1 VGTEGEETPVSA
13 ESIMATDKFHFS
25 FYKRAGKG
33 ALLVLPAAMEE
44 KYATII
50 GLASFPQVVVQGLD
64 LIKVFK
70 SVSRVE
76 STRYRL
82 GD

>member
-1 VGTEGEETPVSA
+1 
-13 ESIMATDKFHFS
+13 MATDKFHFS

-64 LIKVFK
+64 LIDEEDNM
-70 SVSRVE
+70 SGAIGATE
-76 STRYRL
+76 SDRL
-82 GD
+82 